1 MMKVAL
7 AGLLA
12 FVGLGSSAAAERQP
26 QLMDPNKILFS
37 ISTLSDDAAP
47 VAPLKGKAST
57 TDVAFH
63 EDDWRQIEFFAASRE
78 QEIRQELMAL
88 AAFERE
94 QRAPNGGWKK
104 VYARKLPAQP
114 VVAGAAALGTLAK
127 DLGVAVQPG
136 PVIHQGPDRVI
147 GRVAHGFSLPVGR
160 GVALYG
166 FSDASG
172 VPVLGA
178 HVEEGAEDDA
188 LTNAFVKLNAKHQL
202 ILVDWRAH
210 LLVSGIAKNG
220 SLVTWRP
227 DRSQ

>member
-7 AGLLA
+7 VGLLVLAGL
-12 FVGLGSSAAAERQP
+12 GGSAAARQQP
-26 QLMDPNKILFS
+26 RLMDPNEILFS

-47 VAPLKGKAST
+47 TAPLKGKASA
-57 TDVAFH
+57 TDVTFH
-63 EDDWRQIEFFAASRE
+63 EDDWRQIEFFPASR
-78 QEIRQELMAL
+78 
-88 AAFERE
+88 
-94 QRAPNGGWKK
+94 QRAPGGGWKK
-104 VYARKLPAQP
+104 VYVRELPARP

-136 PVIHQGPDRVI
+136 PVINQGPDRVI
-147 GRVAHGFSLPVGR
+147 GRVAHGFSLAVGR

-178 HVEEGAEDDA
+178 HVEEGAEEDA
-188 LTNAFVKLNAKHQL
+188 LTKAFVKLNAKHQL

-210 LLVSGIAKNG
+210 LLVSGMARNG

-227 DRSQ
+227 DRGQ

>member
-1 MMKVAL
+1 MMKVAF

-12 FVGLGSSAAAERQP
+12 LIALGSPAVAGQTP
-26 QLMDPNKILFS
+26 QTMDPNKILFTV
-37 ISTLSDDAAP
+37 STLSDDAAP
-47 VAPLKGKAST
+47 VAPLKGKAGA
-57 TDVAFH
+57 TDMAFH
-63 EDDWRQIEFFAASRE
+63 EDDWRQIEFFPASRE
-78 QEIRQELMAL
+78 QEIKQALMAL

-94 QRAPNGGWKK
+94 QRAPSGGWKK

-136 PVIHQGPDRVI
+136 PVIHQGPDKI
-147 GRVAHGFSLPVGR
+147 LGRVAHGFSLPVGR

-178 HVEEGAEDDA
+178 RVEEGAEDDA
-188 LTNAFVKLNAKHQL
+188 LTNAFVKLNAKQHL

-210 LLVSGIAKNG
+210 LLLSGIAKDG
-220 SLVTWRP
+220 SFISWRP
-227 DRSQ
+227 DRN

>member
-7 AGLLA
+7 VGLLVLA
-12 FVGLGSSAAAERQP
+12 GLGSSAAAKQQP
-26 QLMDPNKILFS
+26 RLMDPNEILFS

-47 VAPLKGKAST
+47 TAPLKGKASA
-57 TDVAFH
+57 TDVTFH
-63 EDDWRQIEFFAASRE
+63 EDDWRQIEFFPASRE

-88 AAFERE
+88 AAFERS
-94 QRAPNGGWKK
+94 QRAPGGGWKK
-104 VYARKLPAQP
+104 VYVRELPARP

-127 DLGVAVQPG
+127 DLGVAVQTG
-136 PVIHQGPDRVI
+136 PVINQGPDRVI
-147 GRVAHGFSLPVGR
+147 GRVAHGFSLAVGR

-178 HVEEGAEDDA
+178 HVEEGAEEDA
-188 LTNAFVKLNAKHQL
+188 LTKAFVKLNAKHQL

-210 LLVSGIAKNG
+210 LLVSGMARNG

-227 DRSQ
+227 DRGQ

>member
-1 MMKVAL
+1 MKVAF

-12 FVGLGSSAAAERQP
+12 LIALGSPAVAGQTP
-26 QLMDPNKILFS
+26 QTMDPNKILFTV
-37 ISTLSDDAAP
+37 STLSDDAAP
-47 VAPLKGKAST
+47 VAPLKGKASAT
-57 TDVAFH
+57 EIAFH
-63 EDDWRQIEFFAASRE
+63 EDDWRQIEFFPASRE
-78 QEIRQELMAL
+78 QEIKQALMAL

-94 QRAPNGGWKK
+94 QRAPSGGWKK

-136 PVIHQGPDRVI
+136 PVIHQGPDKI
-147 GRVAHGFSLPVGR
+147 LGRVAHGFSLPVGR

-178 HVEEGAEDDA
+178 RVEEGAEDDA
-188 LTNAFVKLNAKHQL
+188 LTNAFVKLNAKHHL

-210 LLVSGIAKNG
+210 LLLSGIAKDG
-220 SLVTWRP
+220 SFISWRP
-227 DRSQ
+227 DRN